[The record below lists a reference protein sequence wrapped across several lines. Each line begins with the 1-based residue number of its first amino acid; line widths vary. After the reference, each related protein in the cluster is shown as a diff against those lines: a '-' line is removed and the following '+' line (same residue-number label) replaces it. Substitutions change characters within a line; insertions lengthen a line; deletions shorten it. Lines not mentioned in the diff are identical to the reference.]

1 MEVNHMDP
9 VTAMYVAQGIHGLA
23 YGMILFLVASGLTL
37 IFGMMGILN
46 LAHAAFFML
55 SAYFCYQVLVMTES
69 FWLALLIAPIAT
81 GLIGVLLERFLLRR
95 VHAFGH
101 IGELILTLGVSL
113 VILEGVKVF
122 WGTESLPVSVP
133 AFLEGLI
140 SISGLDYPI
149 YRLFIIGLSL
159 VVLGILVVILYKTRL
174 GMVVRAAVSDADM
187 VNALGINVP
196 LVFMFV
202 FGVGTWLAG
211 VAGVAIAP
219 ILTVFPGLGDQV
231 GLDAF
236 MVVVVGGFGSLGGA
250 FLISIIFGLLSSY
263 GVQFVSQLAPVL
275 MFIFM
280 AIVLVIK
287 PMGVFGERE

>member
-1 MEVNHMDP
+1 MDP

-23 YGMILFLVASGLTL
+23 YGMILFLLASGLTL

-55 SAYFCYQVLVMTES
+55 SAYFCYQVLIMTDS
-69 FWLALLIAPIAT
+69 FWLALLIAPVAT
-81 GLIGVLLERFLLRR
+81 GLIGVVLERFLLRR

-101 IGELILTLGVSL
+101 IGELILTVGVSL
-113 VILEGVKVF
+113 VILDGVKVF
-122 WGTESLPVSVP
+122 WGTESLPVKVP
-133 AFLEGLI
+133 SYLEGLI
-140 SISGLDYPI
+140 SMAGLEYPI
-149 YRLFIIGLSL
+149 YRLFIIGLSFI
-159 VVLGILVVILYKTRL
+159 VLGILALVLYKTRL

-187 VNALGINVP
+187 VNSLGINVP

-202 FGVGTWLAG
+202 FGLGTWLAG

-250 FLISIIFGLLSSY
+250 LLVSIIFGLLSSY

-287 PMGVFGERE
+287 PMGLFGERE

>member
-1 MEVNHMDP
+1 MDP

-23 YGMILFLVASGLTL
+23 YGMILFLLASGLTL

-55 SAYFCYQVLVMTES
+55 SAYFCYQVLIMTDS
-69 FWLALLIAPIAT
+69 FWLALLIAPVAT
-81 GLIGVLLERFLLRR
+81 GLIGVVLERYLLRR

-101 IGELILTLGVSL
+101 IGELILTVGVSL
-113 VILEGVKVF
+113 VILDGVKVF
-122 WGTESLPVSVP
+122 WGTESLPVKVP
-133 AFLEGLI
+133 SYLEGLI
-140 SISGLDYPI
+140 SMAGLEYPI
-149 YRLFIIGLSL
+149 YRLFIIGLSFI
-159 VVLGILVVILYKTRL
+159 VLGILALVLYKTRL

-187 VNALGINVP
+187 VNSLGINVP

-202 FGVGTWLAG
+202 FGLGTWLAG

-250 FLISIIFGLLSSY
+250 FLVSIIFGLLSSY

-287 PMGVFGERE
+287 PMGLFGERE

>member
-1 MEVNHMDP
+1 
-9 VTAMYVAQGIHGLA
+9 MYVAQGIHGLA
-23 YGMILFLVASGLTL
+23 YGMILFLLASGLTL

-55 SAYFCYQVLVMTES
+55 SAYFCYQVLAMTES
-69 FWLALLIAPIAT
+69 FWLALLIAPFAT
-81 GLIGVLLERFLLRR
+81 AFFGVVLERFLLRR

-101 IGELILTLGVSL
+101 IGELILTVGVSL

-122 WGTESLPVSVP
+122 WGTEFLYVTVPPILQGLVS
-133 AFLEGLI
+133 FD
-140 SISGLDYPI
+140 GLDYPI
-149 YRLFIIGLSL
+149 YRLFVIGLSL
-159 VVLGILVVILYKTRL
+159 VVLSILALILYKTRL

-187 VNALGINVP
+187 VNSLGINVP

-202 FGVGTWLAG
+202 FGTGTWLAG

-219 ILTVFPGLGDQV
+219 ILTVYPGLGDQV

-250 FLISIIFGLLSSY
+250 FLVSIIFGLLNSY
-263 GVQFVSQLAPVL
+263 GIQFVSSLAPVL
-275 MFIFM
+275 MYIFM

-287 PMGVFGERE
+287 PMGLFGERE

>member
-1 MEVNHMDP
+1 MDP

-23 YGMILFLVASGLTL
+23 YGMILFLLASGLTL

-69 FWLALLIAPIAT
+69 FWLALLIAPVAT
-81 GLIGVLLERFLLRR
+81 GLIGVVLERFLLRR
-95 VHAFGH
+95 VHALGH
-101 IGELILTLGVSL
+101 IGELILTVGVSL

-122 WGTESLPVSVP
+122 WGTESLPVKVP
-133 AFLEGLI
+133 SYLEGLI
-140 SISGLDYPI
+140 SMAGLEYPI
-149 YRLFIIGLSL
+149 YRLFIIGLSFI
-159 VVLGILVVILYKTRL
+159 VLGILALVLYKTRL

-187 VNALGINVP
+187 VNSLGINVP

-202 FGVGTWLAG
+202 FGLGTWLAG

-250 FLISIIFGLLSSY
+250 FLVSIIFGLLSSY

-287 PMGVFGERE
+287 PMGLFGERE